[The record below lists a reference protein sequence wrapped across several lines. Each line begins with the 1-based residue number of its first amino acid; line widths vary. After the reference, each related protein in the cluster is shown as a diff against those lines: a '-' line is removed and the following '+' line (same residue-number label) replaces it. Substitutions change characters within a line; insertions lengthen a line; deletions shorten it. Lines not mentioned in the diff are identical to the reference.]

1 MSDIRQTLEAIR
13 KRLNESLSAALPR
26 SEEWV
31 VLSNFTDHEG
41 RPYEG
46 ARDKLVM
53 FLANVKHETVISTYN
68 RNTPAREGAYA
79 VVAPPLFIDL
89 FLLFA
94 ANFWDK
100 SYPEGLEVLSRTIGF
115 FQQNPWFTRD
125 TLPSLPPSV
134 DKLAF
139 EFTNVDLTELSYLMG
154 MAGTKYLP
162 SAYYKVRAIPFS
174 ADAMQAVV
182 PPAQGVRTPGDPSGG
197 PAPGP
202 DEDADD

>member
-1 MSDIRQTLEAIR
+1 MSDIRQTLEAVR
-13 KRLNESLSAALPR
+13 RRLNESLSSVHPR

-31 VLSNFTDHEG
+31 VLSNFVDHEG

-53 FLANVKHETVISTYN
+53 FLANVKHETVVSTYN
-68 RNTPAREGAYA
+68 RNAPGRDQSYG
-79 VVAPPLFIDL
+79 VVAPPLFIDV

-100 SYPEGLEVLSRTIGF
+100 SYPEGLELLSRTISF

-125 TLPSLPPSV
+125 TLPSLPPGIE
-134 DKLAF
+134 KLAF
-139 EFTNVDLTELSYLMG
+139 EITNLDLTEMNYLMA

-162 SAYYKVRAIPFS
+162 SVYYKVRAIPFVGE
-174 ADAMQAVV
+174 ALQAVV
-182 PPAQGVRTPGDPSGG
+182 PAARGVR
-197 PAPGP
+197 APGEP
-202 DEDADD
+202 QAGSAAEDGDA